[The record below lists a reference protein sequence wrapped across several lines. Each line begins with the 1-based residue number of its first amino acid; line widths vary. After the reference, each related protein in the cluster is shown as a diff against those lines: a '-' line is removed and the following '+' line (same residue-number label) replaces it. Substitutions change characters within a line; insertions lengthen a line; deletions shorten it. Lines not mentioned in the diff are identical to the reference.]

1 MAAVGG
7 SSGGGVM
14 SSRAKSVGR
23 YRATFGVVG
32 IAAAFYGAAMI
43 EDGSGAGWVVMLAG
57 FGALSSLLPGC
68 GREYT
73 STDAAPMVR
82 RHHSIQNKRKK
93 G

>member
-1 MAAVGG
+1 
-7 SSGGGVM
+7 M

-43 EDGSGAGWVVMLAG
+43 EEGSGAGWVVMLAG
-57 FGALSSLLPGC
+57 FGALAGLLPGC
-68 GREYT
+68 GREYVET
-73 STDAAPMVR
+73 ESAPMVR
-82 RHHSIQNKRKK
+82 RHHSIQKRK

>member
-1 MAAVGG
+1 VAAARG

-14 SSRAKSVGR
+14 SSRAKVIGR

-43 EDGSGAGWVVMLAG
+43 EEGSGAGWVVMLAG

-68 GREYT
+68 GREYVET
-73 STDAAPMVR
+73 ESAPIAR

>member
-1 MAAVGG
+1 
-7 SSGGGVM
+7 M

-32 IAAAFYGAAMI
+32 IAAAFHGAAMI
-43 EDGSGAGWVVMLAG
+43 EKGSGGGWLVMLAG

-68 GREYT
+68 GREYVE
-73 STDAAPMVR
+73 TDCAPIAR
-82 RHHSIQNKRKK
+82 RHHSLNKRKK